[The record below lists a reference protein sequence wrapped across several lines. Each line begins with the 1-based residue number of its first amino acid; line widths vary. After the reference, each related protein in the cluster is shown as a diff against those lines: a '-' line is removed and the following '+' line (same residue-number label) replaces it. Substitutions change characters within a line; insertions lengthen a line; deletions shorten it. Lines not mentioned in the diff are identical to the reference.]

1 MESLYILVP
10 LSVLVV
16 LAVLGLFRWALQ
28 EGQFDEL
35 NDEGRR
41 ILDGDASPLDIDQDP
56 SVSPRQESWP
66 SA

>member
-35 NDEGRR
+35 SDEGRR
-41 ILDGDASPLDIDQDP
+41 ILDSDGPSVDIGQDP
-56 SVSPRQESWP
+56 SADHRQESSP

>member
-10 LSVLVV
+10 LSVLLV
-16 LAVLGLFRWALQ
+16 LAVLGLFGWALQ

-35 NDEGRR
+35 ADEGRR
-41 ILDGDASPLDIDQDP
+41 ILDGDAALDEGQHD
-56 SVSPRQESWP
+56 VGAPRQESPP

>member
-10 LSVLVV
+10 LSVLLV
-16 LAVLGLFRWALQ
+16 LAVLGLFGWALQ

-35 NDEGRR
+35 EDEGRR
-41 ILDGDASPLDIDQDP
+41 ILDGDAALDKGQHEAGE
-56 SVSPRQESWP
+56 PRQESPP